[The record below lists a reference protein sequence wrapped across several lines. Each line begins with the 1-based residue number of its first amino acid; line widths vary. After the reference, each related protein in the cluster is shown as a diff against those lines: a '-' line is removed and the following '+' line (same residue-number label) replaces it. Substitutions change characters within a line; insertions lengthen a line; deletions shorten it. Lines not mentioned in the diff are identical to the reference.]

1 MAKKKKQV
9 PNEVFIYDLYLNQ
22 DFCVTRKSVYTKPFK
37 KYKSLGY
44 RNGMVIGSYFTKEKI
59 EELKQELIQKIKDC
73 DDPFVISLADHDGN
87 YNVSEEELFNI
98 EETVQR

>member
-22 DFCVTRKSVYTKPFK
+22 DFCVTRKTVYTKPFERGTP
-37 KYKSLGY
+37 LGY
-44 RNGMVIGSYFTKEKI
+44 RNGKVVGSYFTKEKI

-73 DDPFVISLADHDGN
+73 DNPFSITFVDHNRDC
-87 YNVSEEELFNI
+87 NVSEEELFNV
-98 EETVQR
+98 E